1 MELERVRVRKGGA
14 DEGYSFT
21 VRFMGLP
28 VDLINNTACFR
39 RSLEDTRHFVS
50 LSPTMIILIP

>member
-1 MELERVRVRKGGA
+1 MEGEGGGEE